1 MVKLEGGHAPSGV
14 PVIIISPFGTAGS
27 CCHDLIQHV
36 NWWNRSGTYLVFI
49 ACQTTAAWR
58 GSVLRDGKKR
68 PVVSSL
74 MLGLCICDLPLFL
87 WFRFFLCTM
96 CLIQV
101 SIVSSCSFSVSVVS
115 LVHSLGVSCVPCSW
129 FGCVMPPVFDSGVC
143 YGPCLWFRCRM
154 SPVFGSGVCYV
165 LCLWFRHL
173 QCPLSLVQ
181 ASVTSPIFGSGVC
194 YVACLWFRLLFC
206 PLYLF

>member
-1 MVKLEGGHAPSGV
+1 MHL
-14 PVIIISPFGTAGS
+14 
-27 CCHDLIQHV
+27 
-36 NWWNRSGTYLVFI
+36 LVFLSLSSAPLAQQGLVVMI
-49 ACQTTAAWR
+49 SFSMWIGGIGLVPTLYLLLARPQLLDGA
-58 GSVLRDGKKR
+58 VLRDGKKR

-87 WFRFFLCTM
+87 WFSFFLCTM

>member
-1 MVKLEGGHAPSGV
+1 MHLLVFLSLSSAPLAQQGLVVMISFSMWIGGIGLVPTMYLLLARPQLLDGALCCGMVKRDLL
-14 PVIIISPFGTAGS
+14 SPLL
-27 CCHDLIQHV
+27 C
-36 NWWNRSGTYLVFI
+36 LV
-49 ACQTTAAWR
+49 CV
-58 GSVLRDGKKR
+58 SVTF
-68 PVVSSL
+68 
-74 MLGLCICDLPLFL
+74 LCFCDSV
-87 WFRFFLCTM
+87 FFLCTM